1 MPLGSKKLLN
11 LFELVSTGQLNPPAA
26 LDIALNRAPFPGEP
40 APAVP
45 PAPAVNDE
53 TTIEKSEETDQVEAT
68 ATPATTTSAEPTPI
82 TTPDQHL
89 ELECERIRALANV
102 REVMLTKKKIL
113 VFTDTVYCTDPRN
126 NLVHKIGR
134 FRIEIPLFEGVIRW
148 FNLERQVNGFQAPHV
163 KSTGNAC
170 LGNMKDLLPQLIGK
184 REFAVATTMAI
195 AFVESVNVND
205 GWGKH
210 IDLWPVAEGKKKK
223 K

>member
-148 FNLERQVNGFQAPHV
+148 FNLERQVYGRHAPHV
-163 KSTGNAC
+163 WPEGDAT
-170 LGNMKDLLPQLIGK
+170 LGSLHDILPGLLKQH
-184 REFAVATTMAI
+184 EFSVAVTMAI
-195 AFVESVNVND
+195 AFVENIDIRSVWINNLSD
-205 GWGKH
+205 
-210 IDLWPVAEGKKKK
+210 WPVARKK
-223 K
+223 